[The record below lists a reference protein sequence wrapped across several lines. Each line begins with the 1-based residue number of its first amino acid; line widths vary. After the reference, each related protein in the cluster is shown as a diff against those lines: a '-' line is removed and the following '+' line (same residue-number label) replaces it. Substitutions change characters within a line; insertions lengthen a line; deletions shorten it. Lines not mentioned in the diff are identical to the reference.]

1 MRQPVLFVS
10 HGAPSLIIDNTPA
23 RDFLRAFG
31 ARLERPRAI
40 LVISAHWETTTPTV
54 SIAAHPETIYDFGG
68 FARELYTMTHPA
80 PGAPDVAE
88 EVVEALAAAGAPC
101 VRAERGLD
109 HGAWIPLKL
118 MNPAADIP
126 VLQLSI
132 LHRGSPE
139 LHCAIGAALAPLRD
153 KGVLILAS
161 GSMTHDLK
169 SFFTGRPGLNDPAP
183 DWVSAFGDWA
193 AERVEAGDVAALIDY
208 RRQGPHAARNHPTPD
223 HILPLHVA
231 LGAAD
236 GDAGTRI
243 HRSHAY
249 AYIQMDAY
257 AFGAAP
263 ELLAAA

>member
-23 RDFLRAFG
+23 RDFLRDFG
-31 ARLERPRAI
+31 ATLGRPRAL
-40 LVISAHWETTTPTV
+40 LVVSAHWETATPTV
-54 SIAAHPETIYDFGG
+54 STATSPETIYDFRG
-68 FARELYTMTHPA
+68 FSPELYTLRHPA

-88 EVVEALAAAGAPC
+88 EVAAALADAGLPC
-101 VRAERGLD
+101 ARSDRGLD

-118 MNPAADIP
+118 MNPEADIP

-132 LHRGSPE
+132 VHGGSPA
-139 LHCAIGAALAPLRD
+139 LHVALGAALAPLRD

-169 SFFTGRPGLNDPAP
+169 SFFTGRPGLDDPAP
-183 DWVSAFGDWA
+183 DWVSAFGDWT
-193 AERVEAGDVAALIDY
+193 AERVEAGDVAALVDY
-208 RRQGPHAARNHPTPD
+208 RARGPHAARNHPTED

-231 LGAAD
+231 LGAAA
-236 GDAGTRI
+236 GDAGRRI

-249 AYIQMDAY
+249 AYIQMDAF
-257 AFGAAP
+257 AFG
-263 ELLAAA
+263 ETDEAAAA